1 METRVSTVPSLNALQ
16 HDALV
21 ELFNIGVGQAAC
33 ALSEIV
39 GDEVTMAVPTIR
51 FLDRAAAAA
60 VMGSEMRV
68 CGVRQ
73 HYEGGLRTEAI
84 VMFAEDKSLDIVRL
98 MVGDAVPFD
107 ELTAMEQEAMGEI
120 GNIVLNSC
128 VGTLANLFERELRGS
143 LPVVQIASSAAILGA
158 AAAGDAE
165 DGNPIVLMLHIDLA
179 LEAHRIH
186 GFIAFVLDMQAL
198 GELCALVDAWLARLH
213 PGS

>member
-51 FLDRAAAAA
+51 FLERAAAAA
-60 VMGSEMRV
+60 LMGSETRV

-107 ELTAMEQEAMGEI
+107 ELTEMEQEAMGEI

-158 AAAGDAE
+158 ASAADAK

-198 GELCALVDAWLARLH
+198 GDLCTLVDAWLAHLH